1 MKNKILIVFF
11 CIISCFAIAQQE
23 PSKEKKSE
31 LNSQQK
37 KLEGTY
43 QIQVINSRNNPFIP
57 ANIDEIV
64 TSNRKEDVITYYK
77 ISENVRI
84 KILPQN
90 IIDKK
95 DFTPLELIQHIEE

>member
-11 CIISCFAIAQQE
+11 CLISCFAFAQQE

-31 LNSQQK
+31 LNSQHK

-64 TSNRKEDVITYYK
+64 TSNRKQDVITYYK

-84 KILPQN
+84 KILSQN